1 MPSIILVDKTKEGM
15 TVDISSFY
23 VGTIGLEPMTSAM

>member
-1 MPSIILVDKTKEGM
+1 M
-15 TVDISSFY
+15 TYEIGDALQWRIPYFVI

>member
-1 MPSIILVDKTKEGM
+1 MNKQKKSREIFSSGIL
-15 TVDISSFY
+15 F